1 MLNYIE
7 YLSEQLGMP
16 TVIGIVLVVIVLV
29 IQVVGE
35 ILEFKGKVVPEF
47 IKVRKYFK
55 RKKKE
60 REILAHLPETFKKVE
75 TLLNDVNEH
84 YSSDNI
90 AKRDSWMDW
99 VNSRAK
105 VYDAGL
111 VDLEEKV
118 KENNAIALS
127 LLIDNKR
134 DTIIDFAS
142 KVVDEKY
149 PATKEQFNR
158 IFKIHEEYEEIIE
171 ANELTNGEVD
181 IAIRII
187 KESYEK
193 HMRNHSFVED
203 VRGYNS
209 IV

>member
-7 YLSEQLGMP
+7 YLNENLSLPDKFIIGLIVVLAIMQ
-16 TVIGIVLVVIVLV
+16 VIG
-29 IQVVGE
+29 E
-35 ILEFKGKVVPEF
+35 AMEFMGKVAPECMK
-47 IKVRKYFK
+47 IRKYFA

-60 REILAHLPETFKKVE
+60 REILAQMPSTLEKVE
-75 TLLNDVNEH
+75 TLLNDVNQH
-84 YSSDNI
+84 YSADNI
-90 AKRDSWMDW
+90 AKRDSWMNW
-99 VNSRAK
+99 VNERAK

-111 VDLEEKV
+111 IELEEKV
-118 KENNAIALS
+118 KENNSIALS

-158 IFKIHEEYEEIIE
+158 VFKIHEEYEEIIE

-187 KESYEK
+187 KESYEN

-203 VRGYNS
+203 IRGYDFD
-209 IV
+209 

>member
-7 YLSEQLGMP
+7 YLNLP
-16 TVIGIVLVVIVLV
+16 TKVGIALVGLFLA
-29 IQVVGE
+29 IQVIGE
-35 ILEFKGKVVPEF
+35 ILNAKGKIVPEY
-47 IKVRKYFK
+47 IRIRNYFK

-60 REILAHLPETFKKVE
+60 REILANLPSTFERVE

-84 YSSDNI
+84 YSKDNI
-90 AKRDSWMDW
+90 AKRDSWMNW
-99 VNSRAK
+99 VNERAK

-111 VDLEEKV
+111 VELEEKV
-118 KENNAIALS
+118 RENNSIALS

-158 IFKIHEEYEEIIE
+158 IFKIYGEYEEIIE
-171 ANELTNGEVD
+171 ANELVNGEVD

-187 KESYEK
+187 QESYEE

-203 VRGYNS
+203 MRGYNNG
-209 IV
+209 V

>member
-7 YLSEQLGMP
+7 YLNLP
-16 TVIGIVLVVIVLV
+16 TKVGIALVGLFLI
-29 IQVVGE
+29 IQIVGE
-35 ILEFKGKVVPEF
+35 LLEFKGKAVPEY
-47 IKVRKYFK
+47 IKIRNYFK

-60 REILAHLPETFKKVE
+60 REILANLPDTFKRVE
-75 TLLNDVNEH
+75 TLLNDVNQH

-90 AKRDSWMDW
+90 AKRDSWMNW
-99 VNSRAK
+99 VNERAK

-111 VDLEEKV
+111 VELEEKV
-118 KENNAIALS
+118 KENNSIALS

-187 KESYEK
+187 EESYEN

-203 VRGYNS
+203 IRGYDFN
-209 IV
+209 

>member
-7 YLSEQLGMP
+7 YLNENLSLPDKFIIGLIVVLAIMQ
-16 TVIGIVLVVIVLV
+16 VIG
-29 IQVVGE
+29 E
-35 ILEFKGKVVPEF
+35 AMEFMGKAAPECMK
-47 IKVRKYFK
+47 IRKYFA

-60 REILAHLPETFKKVE
+60 REILAQMPSTLEKVE
-75 TLLNDVNEH
+75 TLLNDVNQH
-84 YSSDNI
+84 YSADNI
-90 AKRDSWMDW
+90 AKRDSWMNW
-99 VNSRAK
+99 VNERAK

-111 VDLEEKV
+111 IELEEKV
-118 KENNAIALS
+118 KENNSIALS

-158 IFKIHEEYEEIIE
+158 VFKIHKEYEEIIE

-187 KESYEK
+187 KESYEN

-203 VRGYNS
+203 IRGYDFD
-209 IV
+209 

>member
-7 YLSEQLGMP
+7 YLNENLSLPDKFIIGLIVVLAIMQ
-16 TVIGIVLVVIVLV
+16 VIG
-29 IQVVGE
+29 E
-35 ILEFKGKVVPEF
+35 TMEFMGKVAPECMK
-47 IKVRKYFK
+47 IRKYFA

-60 REILAHLPETFKKVE
+60 REILAQMPSTLEKVE
-75 TLLNDVNEH
+75 ILLNDVNQH
-84 YSSDNI
+84 YSADNI
-90 AKRDSWMDW
+90 AKRDSWMNW
-99 VNSRAK
+99 VNERAK

-111 VDLEEKV
+111 IELEEKV
-118 KENNAIALS
+118 KENNSIALS

-158 IFKIHEEYEEIIE
+158 VFKIHEEYEEIIE

-187 KESYEK
+187 KESYEN

-203 VRGYNS
+203 IRGYDFD
-209 IV
+209 

>member
-7 YLSEQLGMP
+7 YLNENLSLP
-16 TVIGIVLVVIVLV
+16 DKFIIGLIVVLA
-29 IQVVGE
+29 IMQVVGE
-35 ILEFKGKVVPEF
+35 AMEFMGKVAPECMK
-47 IKVRKYFK
+47 IRKYFA

-60 REILAHLPETFKKVE
+60 REILAQMPSTLEKVE
-75 TLLNDVNEH
+75 ILLNDVNQH
-84 YSSDNI
+84 YSADNI
-90 AKRDSWMDW
+90 AKRDSWMNW
-99 VNSRAK
+99 VNERAK

-111 VDLEEKV
+111 IELEEKV
-118 KENNAIALS
+118 KENNSIALS

-158 IFKIHEEYEEIIE
+158 VFKIHKEYEEIIE

-187 KESYEK
+187 KESYEN

-203 VRGYNS
+203 IRGYDFD
-209 IV
+209 

>member
-7 YLSEQLGMP
+7 YLNENLSLPDKFIIGLIVVLAIMQ
-16 TVIGIVLVVIVLV
+16 VIG
-29 IQVVGE
+29 E
-35 ILEFKGKVVPEF
+35 AMEFMGKVVPECMK
-47 IKVRKYFK
+47 IRKYFA

-60 REILAHLPETFKKVE
+60 REILAQMPSTLEKVE
-75 TLLNDVNEH
+75 TLLNDVNQH
-84 YSSDNI
+84 YSADNI
-90 AKRDSWMDW
+90 AKRDSWMNW
-99 VNSRAK
+99 VNERAK

-111 VDLEEKV
+111 IELEEKV
-118 KENNAIALS
+118 KENNSIALS

-158 IFKIHEEYEEIIE
+158 VFKIHEEYEEIIE

-187 KESYEK
+187 KESYEN

-203 VRGYNS
+203 IRGYDFD
-209 IV
+209 

>member
-7 YLSEQLGMP
+7 YLNENLSLPDKFIIGLIVVLAIMQ
-16 TVIGIVLVVIVLV
+16 VIG
-29 IQVVGE
+29 E
-35 ILEFKGKVVPEF
+35 AMEFMGKVAPEF
-47 IKVRKYFK
+47 MKIRKYFA

-60 REILAHLPETFKKVE
+60 REILAQMPATLEKVE
-75 TLLNDVNEH
+75 TLLNDVNQH
-84 YSSDNI
+84 YSADNI
-90 AKRDSWMDW
+90 AKRDSWMNW
-99 VNSRAK
+99 VNERAK

-111 VDLEEKV
+111 IELEEKV
-118 KENNAIALS
+118 KENNSIALS

-158 IFKIHEEYEEIIE
+158 VFKIHEEYEEIIE

-187 KESYEK
+187 KESYEN

-203 VRGYNS
+203 IRGYDFD
-209 IV
+209 

>member
-7 YLSEQLGMP
+7 YLNLP
-16 TVIGIVLVVIVLV
+16 TKVGIVLVGLFLI

-35 ILEFKGKVVPEF
+35 LLEFKGKAVPEYVK
-47 IKVRKYFK
+47 IRNYFK
-55 RKKKE
+55 RKKTE
-60 REILAHLPETFKKVE
+60 REILAHLPETFQKVE
-75 TLLNDVNEH
+75 NLLTDVNRH
-84 YSSDNI
+84 YSEDNI
-90 AKRDSWMDW
+90 AKRDSWMNW
-99 VNSRAK
+99 VNERAK
-105 VYDAGL
+105 VYDTGL
-111 VDLEEKV
+111 IELEKKV
-118 KENNAIALS
+118 KENNSIALS

-142 KVVDEKY
+142 KVVDENY
-149 PATKEQFNR
+149 PATREQFNR

-187 KESYEK
+187 EESYEK

-203 VRGYNS
+203 VRGYDS
-209 IV
+209 K

>member
-7 YLSEQLGMP
+7 YLNENLSLPDKFIIGLIVVLAIMQ
-16 TVIGIVLVVIVLV
+16 VIG
-29 IQVVGE
+29 E
-35 ILEFKGKVVPEF
+35 AMEFMGKVAPECMK
-47 IKVRKYFK
+47 IRKYFA

-60 REILAHLPETFKKVE
+60 REILAQMPSTLEKVE
-75 TLLNDVNEH
+75 TLLNDVNQH
-84 YSSDNI
+84 YSADNI
-90 AKRDSWMDW
+90 AKRDSWMNW
-99 VNSRAK
+99 VNERAK

-111 VDLEEKV
+111 IELEEKV
-118 KENNAIALS
+118 KENNSIALS

-158 IFKIHEEYEEIIE
+158 VFKIHKEYEEIIE

-187 KESYEK
+187 KESYEN

-203 VRGYNS
+203 IRGYDFD
-209 IV
+209 